1 MQLSFPSMDV
11 DVINLFLISES
22 PAKKKKL
29 DTALESTVGT
39 DSLPRISNRI
49 KKKTSKAKATHFLNE
64 LDESEWLSDNETNF
78 LEDNTLADAM
88 AASDTKVYFL
98 IFIVF
103 NRIPKM

>member
-1 MQLSFPSMDV
+1 MDV

-29 DTALESTVGT
+29 DTAIESLVGST

-88 AASDTKVYFL
+88 AASDTKVNFL
-98 IFIVF
+98 ISKIYI
-103 NRIPKM
+103 RILKM

>member
-1 MQLSFPSMDV
+1 MLPFDFGAAPVPAPQCSLMQLSLPSMDV

-29 DTALESTVGT
+29 DTALESIVGT

-64 LDESEWLSDNETNF
+64 LDESEWLSDNETKGGVRN
-78 LEDNTLADAM
+78 DIY
-88 AASDTKVYFL
+88 S
-98 IFIVF
+98 
-103 NRIPKM
+103 